1 MKLLAALASTALAVT
16 LLPVVLASGDS
27 PPPAFACGLHGGS
40 IDTILGTIR
49 HLESGGNY
57 TARARGSTASGA
69 YQFLDSTWS
78 GYGGYAAAWQAP
90 PAVQDAAAAEHVNG
104 ILAAHGGDVASVPL
118 VWYIGYVP
126 SPASPDWD
134 SVPYRSAGNVLTPRE
149 YQARWLAAYGEIATE
164 AGTEPTSVC
173 TTAGSGEVVS
183 EGWALPGPRALLEA
197 TADQL
202 DNPHHDYP
210 AWDWTV
216 PTGTPVYA
224 IRGGTVTRTTLW
236 NRNWWEAGCGNTGG
250 GDCTT
255 CGIGVTI
262 TDTGGTRWTYCHGS
276 AIHVINGQLVEVGQQ
291 LLTSGNTGRSGTPH
305 VHIEI
310 NADGVRR
317 CPQTVIAGLLRG
329 SPPPNPSMLPTNG
342 CWF

>member
-27 PPPAFACGLHGGS
+27 PPPAFACGLDGGS

-49 HLESGGNY
+49 RLESGGNY

-78 GYGGYAAAWQAP
+78 GYGGYTAAWQAP
-90 PAVQDAAAAEHVNG
+90 PAVQDAAAAEHVSG
-104 ILAAHGGDVASVPL
+104 ILAAHSGDVASVPL

-134 SVPYRSAGNVLTPRE
+134 SIPYPSAGNVLTPRE
-149 YQARWLAAYGEIATE
+149 YQARWLAAYSEIAAE
-164 AGTEPTSVC
+164 AGAEPTSLC
-173 TTAGSGEVVS
+173 APAGSGEVVG

-197 TADQL
+197 TSDQL

-210 AWDWTV
+210 AWDWIV

-236 NRNWWEAGCGNTGG
+236 NRNWWEAGCGTTGG
-250 GDCTT
+250 GDCTS
-255 CGIGVTI
+255 CGIGLTI
-262 TDTGGTRWTYCHGS
+262 TDTDGTRWTYCHGS
-276 AIHVINGQLVEVGQQ
+276 AIHVLNGQLVVAGRQV
-291 LLTSGNTGRSGTPH
+291 LTSGNTGRSGTPH

-310 NADGVRR
+310 NADGQQR
-317 CPQTVIAGLLRG
+317 CPQQLVADLLRS
-329 SPPPNPSMLPTNG
+329 SPESAFSLATSG
-342 CWF
+342 CSY